1 MSPQRMTTTVFR
13 PGDRP
18 LFHLGLFLLTIGTT
32 FIAFRLMFAGG
43 LSFPDPLTFGAVL
56 RVMLADILAFTRPA
70 AESLRFSLCLVA
82 ILGSHEMGHY
92 LFARWHKVDSSL
104 PYFIPSPPFISLGTM
119 GAVIRLRG
127 KIPHR
132 NALVD
137 IGAAGPLAG
146 LAVALPILI
155 YGAATLKTMDM
166 PSQVP
171 GIPGPASLISLG
183 QQAWVWLQGWF
194 HHAATPEVASP
205 APTATMFGDSLLTIG
220 LKRLFLGPLPPGKDV
235 QENAVYLA
243 GWFGLV
249 VTTLNL
255 FPIGQLDRGHLTH
268 ALFGERAIPVGR
280 AAAYALLTLAVF
292 FSASWLLWFIIAT
305 RVVGYRHP
313 PVVDEAQPLSR
324 GRKWICALSFIG
336 LALCVMPAPLT
347 PVTG

>member
-1 MSPQRMTTTVFR
+1 MATTVFR

-18 LFHLGLFLLTIGTT
+18 LLHLGLFVATIGTT
-32 FIAFRLMFAGG
+32 FFAFRVSFADG
-43 LSFPDPLTFGAVL
+43 LSFTHPT
-56 RVMLADILAFTRPA
+56 

-92 LFARWHKVDSSL
+92 LFARWHGVDSSL
-104 PYFIPSPPFISLGTM
+104 PYFIPSPPFITFGTL

-155 YGAATLKTMDM
+155 YGTATLKTMDM
-166 PSQVP
+166 PYQVP
-171 GIPGPASLISLG
+171 GVPGPASLITLG
-183 QQAWVWLQGWF
+183 QHAWIWLQGVL
-194 HHAATPEVASP
+194 HHTPPAAAEP
-205 APTATMFGDSLLTIG
+205 ANVGIMFGDSLLTAG
-220 LKRLFLGPLPPGKDV
+220 LKRLILGPLPPGQDV
-235 QENAVYLA
+235 QENAAYLA

-255 FPIGQLDRGHLTH
+255 FPIGQLDGGHLTH
-268 ALFGERAIPVGR
+268 ALFGDRAIPVGR
-280 AAAYALLTLAVF
+280 AAAWTLLALAVF

-324 GRKWICALSFIG
+324 GRRWVCALSFIG
-336 LALCVMPAPLT
+336 LALCVMPAPLVT
-347 PVTG
+347 VTG